1 MKRIPYG
8 ISNFR
13 QVRRDNMYYVDKTM
27 YIERLE
33 QAGNF
38 LFLIRPRRFGKSLF
52 LNMLCAY
59 YDLARQDE
67 FDTVFDGL
75 YAKEHPT
82 PEKGQ
87 YQVLR
92 LDFSRIGGKDSELED
107 NFDSYCGIMLDS
119 FASTYAQCY
128 PEGFAERVRNIK
140 KANQK
145 LNFIDAEAKN
155 TGARLY
161 LVIDEYDNFTNTVL
175 NEEGE
180 AVYHALTH
188 ATGFYRNTFK
198 QYKGMFDRILMLGVS
213 PVTMDDLTSGYNIAT
228 NITMDPRFNMMLGF
242 SETDVREMIRYY
254 QGTGQISATEK
265 EIIDE
270 IKPWYDNY
278 CFAKYSLDAD
288 PKMFNCDMVLY
299 YMQHLVNLGQSP
311 EQMIDPNT
319 RTDYGKMKKLI
330 RLDGTGS
337 YRTGIINKIAE
348 QGYILGNIEE
358 SFPAEQ
364 LTKPEKFVSL
374 LFYYGMLTIEENL
387 GNMLKLIIPNNNV
400 RKQYYDYMLE
410 EYQNIANVDTRQLNM
425 DFHQTAVEG
434 NWQPMMQHLAEYYRQ
449 NTAIRQLIEGER
461 NVQGFFNAYL
471 SLNPYYLTAPEVEL
485 NHGYC
490 DFFLMPDLKR
500 YPMIRHSYIV
510 ELKYLPTTASE
521 TEVTKQW
528 EQAVRQILQYAE
540 GRMVNKLAGETEL
553 HLIIMQIKGFSMIRM
568 EEIPFTNTKEA

>member
-119 FASTYAQCY
+119 FASTYAKYY

-175 NEEGE
+175 NEEG
-180 AVYHALTH
+180 
-188 ATGFYRNTFK
+188 RPS
-198 QYKGMFDRILMLGVS
+198 I
-213 PVTMDDLTSGYNIAT
+213 
-228 NITMDPRFNMMLGF
+228 
-242 SETDVREMIRYY
+242 
-254 QGTGQISATEK
+254 
-265 EIIDE
+265 
-270 IKPWYDNY
+270 
-278 CFAKYSLDAD
+278 
-288 PKMFNCDMVLY
+288 
-299 YMQHLVNLGQSP
+299 
-311 EQMIDPNT
+311 
-319 RTDYGKMKKLI
+319 
-330 RLDGTGS
+330 
-337 YRTGIINKIAE
+337 
-348 QGYILGNIEE
+348 
-358 SFPAEQ
+358 
-364 LTKPEKFVSL
+364 
-374 LFYYGMLTIEENL
+374 
-387 GNMLKLIIPNNNV
+387 
-400 RKQYYDYMLE
+400 
-410 EYQNIANVDTRQLNM
+410 
-425 DFHQTAVEG
+425 
-434 NWQPMMQHLAEYYRQ
+434 
-449 NTAIRQLIEGER
+449 
-461 NVQGFFNAYL
+461 
-471 SLNPYYLTAPEVEL
+471 
-485 NHGYC
+485 
-490 DFFLMPDLKR
+490 MP
-500 YPMIRHSYIV
+500 
-510 ELKYLPTTASE
+510 
-521 TEVTKQW
+521 
-528 EQAVRQILQYAE
+528 
-540 GRMVNKLAGETEL
+540 
-553 HLIIMQIKGFSMIRM
+553 
-568 EEIPFTNTKEA
+568 